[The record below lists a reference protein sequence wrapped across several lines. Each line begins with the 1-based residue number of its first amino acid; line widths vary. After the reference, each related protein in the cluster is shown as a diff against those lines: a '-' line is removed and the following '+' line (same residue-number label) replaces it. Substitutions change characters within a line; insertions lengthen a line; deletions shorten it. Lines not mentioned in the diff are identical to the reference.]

1 MKERGILLIIF
12 YESINWIFSPTLYVL
27 ALQAASRAE
36 IIHLCHQRQ
45 VQISQVPPHD
55 TLLSASSQCK
65 LRLYWQYHSRVWFF
79 SVVLYWFG
87 HPVSNNT
94 VLHQS

>member
-1 MKERGILLIIF
+1 MGILLIIF
-12 YESINWIFSPTLYVL
+12 YESINWIFSPTLDGL

-65 LRLYWQYHSRVWFF
+65 LRLYWQYHRRGFF

-87 HPVSNNT
+87 HPVSNNI